1 MHAHSRQQMEK
12 REKFRWLI
20 VLAAASGAALA
31 EPTLESAPRGEA
43 GVRYWAST
51 GDTKRS
57 HNAQP
62 LDPTLGN
69 PTSVLLYENL
79 DANTLEVFGRRN
91 FGDWFLKGFLGVG
104 SVNRGVFRDEDF
116 NAGQIKFSDTT
127 SSVTGGRIGYGAV
140 DIGRADWVFNTE
152 RLAVVPFVGYGQW
165 SETVDA
171 YGATDHLG
179 FIGGDIPHN
188 VLVITNKVVWK
199 ALRVGVAA
207 QLDIGP
213 RTRLDVDLALV
224 PYGKVRNDDSHHL
237 RTSPTDLGPVPNIV
251 LEGEGRGVQADVELR
266 HEVRRHTQIGIGVRY
281 WHLDAYEG
289 ERFLPNRPDVPRL
302 PIVELYSRRFG
313 ITLNARRSW

>member
-1 MHAHSRQQMEK
+1 MKTSTPIRSRYS
-12 REKFRWLI
+12 
-20 VLAAASGAALA
+20 VAAISATGFSRVSSGRVG
-31 EPTLESAPRGEA
+31 ES
-43 GVRYWAST
+43 
-51 GDTKRS
+51 
-57 HNAQP
+57 
-62 LDPTLGN
+62 
-69 PTSVLLYENL
+69 
-79 DANTLEVFGRRN
+79 
-91 FGDWFLKGFLGVG
+91 
-104 SVNRGVFRDEDF
+104 GVFRDEDF

-127 SSVTGGRIGYGAV
+127 SSVTGGRIGYGAL

-213 RTRLDVDLALV
+213 RTRLDVDLALI

-237 RTSPTDLGPVPNIV
+237 RTSPSDLGPVPNIV

-289 ERFLPNRPDVPRL
+289 ERFLPSGCAAPADCRALLEALWHHTERAPQLVA
-302 PIVELYSRRFG
+302 PIPASG
-313 ITLNARRSW
+313 